1 MATWPDIDEIE
12 LYIGEVNTDQLDVL
26 QDSLDAAIAYIGW
39 RCDGELED
47 ATTQDT
53 DGNYD
58 EIVPDNLRE
67 ATKMLASRLFRRRLS
82 PEGVAGF
89 GDFGAVRVTRVDP
102 DIEALITPNRSW
114 GIA

>member
-1 MATWPDIDEIE
+1 MATWPTLNEVRN
-12 LYIGEVNTDQLDVL
+12 YIGEVNEDQMPILL
-26 QDSLDAAIAYIGW
+26 GCLDAAVAYIGW
-39 RCDGELED
+39 RCDDQLE
-47 ATTQDT
+47 QDT
-53 DGNYD
+53 TYYD

-67 ATKMLASRLFRRRLS
+67 ATKMLTSRLFRRRLS